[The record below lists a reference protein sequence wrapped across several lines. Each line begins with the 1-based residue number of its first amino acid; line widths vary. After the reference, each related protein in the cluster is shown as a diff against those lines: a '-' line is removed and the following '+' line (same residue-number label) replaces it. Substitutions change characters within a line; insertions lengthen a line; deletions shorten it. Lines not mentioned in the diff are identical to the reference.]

1 MIIHRMETR
10 PAPEPPVKF
19 YKTIALSFLVI
30 TLFLLGVVIFTT
42 TKKANITIIA
52 KEDTK
57 NVNLIVNVTTQTDD
71 KSITGMVSSTI
82 FTFSQAY
89 YPTNAKPID
98 GIAEGQVTIYNK
110 SNTEQPLVKTTRLLT
125 SNNILFRL
133 KDNVTAPANGQIT
146 ANVYADVTG
155 SAGDIGPA
163 EFTIPGLK
171 PERQKVVYAESTTA
185 MAGGSRSIKV
195 LTENDLE
202 DAKKDF
208 KNKIQEA
215 FLKNLSSPDNG
226 QYNQKIAT
234 IVQEEL
240 SVSNKP
246 GDEVTE
252 FTITGK
258 NTFAYVFYNQEELND
273 LINKEISSKIDLNLE
288 KILSTTQE
296 PQLSLLSRGVAIDS
310 AQLSVNQDILV
321 TLDANSTKLSAQN
334 FLSKKKDEIE
344 RYLLSLP
351 HTSGVDIKISP
362 QWSRTT
368 PSVADKI
375 KIVVKNIQ

>member
-146 ANVYADVTG
+146 ANVYADEAG

-273 LINKEISSKIDLNLE
+273 LINKEISSKIDLSLE

>member
-30 TLFLLGVVIFTT
+30 TLFLLSVVIFTT

-146 ANVYADVTG
+146 ANVYADEAG

-273 LINKEISSKIDLNLE
+273 LINKEISSKIDLSLE

-296 PQLSLLSRGVAIDS
+296 PQVSLLSRGVAIDS